1 MYLFRLSTFFTT
13 LFIVCYGAC
22 PSRPLFAFIENTT
35 VAQTI
40 SISGTYSLVQD
51 PTDYSNIT
59 PGSYVLLACNSGYTL
74 SSGQLNI
81 TCIGNAWTTF
91 PTCTMMSTSSTM
103 NNNTLLSN
111 NNVPCVFNQT
121 MFNINNGYLSNVLL
135 SYISSNTATGWVQF
149 ACATGYTN
157 IGGNLNV
164 TCSSSGSW
172 SPFPN
177 CVLNTGGG
185 GSLTT
190 PTMSNNNGQS
200 CTFNTTMLNITNG
213 YSSNASILYTSNNT
227 AAGKHMTLMLRNNPI
242 EYVIGWVQFAC
253 LPGYALD
260 PTVGSLYVCSNGAW
274 STQPRCL
281 MTGRCS
287 FSTLQSF
294 ISNATGLMTTG
305 QSQLLQLPQNTS
317 VVLGGSYI
325 VFACNT
331 GYTNTGGSLNV
342 TCSSS
347 SSWSPFPTCVLNT
360 GGGGSLTTTTMS
372 NNNNGLPC
380 AFDGTTL
387 NIMNGYLFNI
397 SLTYTSSN
405 TATGWLQF
413 ACVPGYA
420 LDSTVGNLYVCNNGV
435 WSTKPRCLTT
445 GGCSLSTFQSFI
457 LNATG
462 LINTGPSQLIQT
474 PQNTSYV
481 LNGSYA
487 VFTCMS
493 GYTNIGGSLNVT
505 CSSNNTWSPFPSC
518 VLNTGGGSLTT
529 TTTMSNNN
537 GLPCA
542 FDGTTLNIMN
552 GYSPNVSLS
561 YTSSNT
567 ATGWVQFACVPGY
580 ALDSTVGNLYVC
592 NNGVW
597 STKPR
602 CLTTGGCSF
611 STLQSFASN
620 ATGLMTTGQSQLMQ
634 LAQNTSVVL
643 SGSYIVFAC
652 ITGYTNTGGS
662 LNVTCSSNSTW
673 SPFPSCVLNTGG
685 GSLTTTTTMSN
696 NNGLPCAFDGTTLT
710 IMNGY
715 SPNVSLSYTSSNTAT
730 GWVQFAC
737 IPGYA
742 LDSTVGNLYVCNNG
756 VWSTK
761 PRCLTTG
768 GCSFLTLQS
777 FVSNATGIM
786 ATGQSQLM
794 QPPQNTSVILS
805 GSYIVFACITGYTNT
820 GGSLNVTCSS
830 SSSWSPFPTCVLNT
844 GGGGSLTTT
853 TMSNNN
859 NGLPCAFDGTTLN
872 IMNGYSPNVSLSYTS
887 SNTATGWVQFACVP
901 GYALDATVG
910 NLYICN
916 NGVWSTKP
924 RCLTIGG
931 CSFLTLQ
938 SFVSNATGLMA
949 TGQSQ
954 LMQLAQNTS
963 VILSGSYIV
972 FACITGYTNTG
983 GSLNVTCSSSSSWSP
998 FPTCVLN
1005 TGGGGSLTTT
1015 TMPNNNGL
1023 SCAFDTTTLN
1033 IMNGYSPNV
1042 SLTYTSSN
1050 TATGWV
1056 QFACVPGYALDA
1068 TVGNLYICN
1077 NGVWSTKPRCL
1088 TIGGCSFLTLQS
1100 FVSNATGLM
1109 ATGQSQLMQLAQ
1121 NTSVILS
1128 GSYIVFACITGY
1140 TNTGGS
1146 LNVTCSSSSS
1156 WSPFPTCVLNTGGGG
1171 SLTTTTM
1178 PNNNGLSCAFD
1189 TTTLNIM
1196 NGYVFN
1202 VSLTYTSSNTATG
1215 RVQFACLPGYA
1226 LDSTVG
1232 NLYVC
1237 NNGVWS
1243 TKPRCLTT
1251 GGCSFSTLQSFVSNA
1266 TGIMATGQSQLMQ
1279 LPQNTSVILSGSYI
1293 VFACITGYTN
1303 TGGNLNVTCSSSG
1316 AWSQYPN
1323 CVPNTQTTIVP
1334 SNSGAT
1340 CTYSSSLLSI
1350 ANGYASSW
1358 TGVMTPTAIQAL
1370 SGASIT
1376 YMCTPPYNLVGNSV
1390 MTCNNGV
1397 WSAQPVC
1404 LANSATTVKHSS
1416 NCDYV
1421 PNVANSYISMATP
1434 IQFINNQYQRKIQ
1447 FACNPGYAFTST
1459 SGQSLVSC
1467 LNGVWDPLPVCALS
1481 PSCSASQLQSALVN
1495 VQLVLNSLQA
1505 GNGGFLAGGWILLQ
1519 CASGFTRN
1527 PLSGSLNVTCLS
1539 TGTWSVFPVC
1549 S

>member
-287 FSTLQSF
+287 FSTLQTF

-305 QSQLLQLPQNTS
+305 QSQLMQLPQNTS

-505 CSSNNTWSPFPSC
+505 CSSN
-518 VLNTGGGSLTT
+518 
-529 TTTMSNNN
+529 
-537 GLPCA
+537 
-542 FDGTTLNIMN
+542 
-552 GYSPNVSLS
+552 
-561 YTSSNT
+561 
-567 ATGWVQFACVPGY
+567 
-580 ALDSTVGNLYVC
+580 
-592 NNGVW
+592 
-597 STKPR
+597 
-602 CLTTGGCSF
+602 
-611 STLQSFASN
+611 
-620 ATGLMTTGQSQLMQ
+620 
-634 LAQNTSVVL
+634 
-643 SGSYIVFAC
+643 
-652 ITGYTNTGGS
+652 
-662 LNVTCSSNSTW
+662 STW

-696 NNGLPCAFDGTTLT
+696 NNGLPCGFDGTTLN

-794 QPPQNTSVILS
+794 QPP
-805 GSYIVFACITGYTNT
+805 
-820 GGSLNVTCSS
+820 
-830 SSSWSPFPTCVLNT
+830 
-844 GGGGSLTTT
+844 
-853 TMSNNN
+853 
-859 NGLPCAFDGTTLN
+859 
-872 IMNGYSPNVSLSYTS
+872 
-887 SNTATGWVQFACVP
+887 
-901 GYALDATVG
+901 
-910 NLYICN
+910 
-916 NGVWSTKP
+916 
-924 RCLTIGG
+924 
-931 CSFLTLQ
+931 
-938 SFVSNATGLMA
+938 
-949 TGQSQ
+949 
-954 LMQLAQNTS
+954 QNTS

-1215 RVQFACLPGYA
+1215 WVQFACLPGYA

>member
-1 MYLFRLSTFFTT
+1 
-13 LFIVCYGAC
+13 
-22 PSRPLFAFIENTT
+22 
-35 VAQTI
+35 
-40 SISGTYSLVQD
+40 
-51 PTDYSNIT
+51 
-59 PGSYVLLACNSGYTL
+59 
-74 SSGQLNI
+74 
-81 TCIGNAWTTF
+81 
-91 PTCTMMSTSSTM
+91 
-103 NNNTLLSN
+103 
-111 NNVPCVFNQT
+111 
-121 MFNINNGYLSNVLL
+121 
-135 SYISSNTATGWVQF
+135 
-149 ACATGYTN
+149 
-157 IGGNLNV
+157 
-164 TCSSSGSW
+164 
-172 SPFPN
+172 
-177 CVLNTGGG
+177 
-185 GSLTT
+185 
-190 PTMSNNNGQS
+190 
-200 CTFNTTMLNITNG
+200 
-213 YSSNASILYTSNNT
+213 
-227 AAGKHMTLMLRNNPI
+227 
-242 EYVIGWVQFAC
+242 
-253 LPGYALD
+253 
-260 PTVGSLYVCSNGAW
+260 
-274 STQPRCL
+274 
-281 MTGRCS
+281 
-287 FSTLQSF
+287 
-294 ISNATGLMTTG
+294 
-305 QSQLLQLPQNTS
+305 
-317 VVLGGSYI
+317 
-325 VFACNT
+325 
-331 GYTNTGGSLNV
+331 
-342 TCSSS
+342 
-347 SSWSPFPTCVLNT
+347 
-360 GGGGSLTTTTMS
+360 
-372 NNNNGLPC
+372 
-380 AFDGTTL
+380 
-387 NIMNGYLFNI
+387 
-397 SLTYTSSN
+397 
-405 TATGWLQF
+405 
-413 ACVPGYA
+413 
-420 LDSTVGNLYVCNNGV
+420 
-435 WSTKPRCLTT
+435 
-445 GGCSLSTFQSFI
+445 
-457 LNATG
+457 
-462 LINTGPSQLIQT
+462 
-474 PQNTSYV
+474 
-481 LNGSYA
+481 
-487 VFTCMS
+487 
-493 GYTNIGGSLNVT
+493 
-505 CSSNNTWSPFPSC
+505 
-518 VLNTGGGSLTT
+518 
-529 TTTMSNNN
+529 
-537 GLPCA
+537 
-542 FDGTTLNIMN
+542 
-552 GYSPNVSLS
+552 
-561 YTSSNT
+561 
-567 ATGWVQFACVPGY
+567 
-580 ALDSTVGNLYVC
+580 
-592 NNGVW
+592 
-597 STKPR
+597 
-602 CLTTGGCSF
+602 
-611 STLQSFASN
+611 
-620 ATGLMTTGQSQLMQ
+620 
-634 LAQNTSVVL
+634 
-643 SGSYIVFAC
+643 
-652 ITGYTNTGGS
+652 
-662 LNVTCSSNSTW
+662 
-673 SPFPSCVLNTGG
+673 
-685 GSLTTTTTMSN
+685 
-696 NNGLPCAFDGTTLT
+696 
-710 IMNGY
+710 
-715 SPNVSLSYTSSNTAT
+715 
-730 GWVQFAC
+730 
-737 IPGYA
+737 
-742 LDSTVGNLYVCNNG
+742 
-756 VWSTK
+756 
-761 PRCLTTG
+761 
-768 GCSFLTLQS
+768 
-777 FVSNATGIM
+777 M

-794 QPPQNTSVILS
+794 QPP
-805 GSYIVFACITGYTNT
+805 
-820 GGSLNVTCSS
+820 
-830 SSSWSPFPTCVLNT
+830 
-844 GGGGSLTTT
+844 
-853 TMSNNN
+853 
-859 NGLPCAFDGTTLN
+859 
-872 IMNGYSPNVSLSYTS
+872 
-887 SNTATGWVQFACVP
+887 
-901 GYALDATVG
+901 
-910 NLYICN
+910 
-916 NGVWSTKP
+916 
-924 RCLTIGG
+924 
-931 CSFLTLQ
+931 
-938 SFVSNATGLMA
+938 
-949 TGQSQ
+949 
-954 LMQLAQNTS
+954 QNTS

-1215 RVQFACLPGYA
+1215 WVQFACLPGYA

>member
-287 FSTLQSF
+287 FSTLQTF

-305 QSQLLQLPQNTS
+305 QSQLMQLPQNTS

-505 CSSNNTWSPFPSC
+505 CSSN
-518 VLNTGGGSLTT
+518 
-529 TTTMSNNN
+529 
-537 GLPCA
+537 
-542 FDGTTLNIMN
+542 
-552 GYSPNVSLS
+552 
-561 YTSSNT
+561 
-567 ATGWVQFACVPGY
+567 
-580 ALDSTVGNLYVC
+580 
-592 NNGVW
+592 
-597 STKPR
+597 
-602 CLTTGGCSF
+602 
-611 STLQSFASN
+611 
-620 ATGLMTTGQSQLMQ
+620 
-634 LAQNTSVVL
+634 
-643 SGSYIVFAC
+643 
-652 ITGYTNTGGS
+652 
-662 LNVTCSSNSTW
+662 STW

-696 NNGLPCAFDGTTLT
+696 NNGLPCGFDGTTLN

-761 PRCLTTG
+761 PRCL
-768 GCSFLTLQS
+768 
-777 FVSNATGIM
+777 
-786 ATGQSQLM
+786 
-794 QPPQNTSVILS
+794 
-805 GSYIVFACITGYTNT
+805 
-820 GGSLNVTCSS
+820 
-830 SSSWSPFPTCVLNT
+830 
-844 GGGGSLTTT
+844 
-853 TMSNNN
+853 
-859 NGLPCAFDGTTLN
+859 
-872 IMNGYSPNVSLSYTS
+872 
-887 SNTATGWVQFACVP
+887 
-901 GYALDATVG
+901 
-910 NLYICN
+910 
-916 NGVWSTKP
+916 
-924 RCLTIGG
+924 
-931 CSFLTLQ
+931 
-938 SFVSNATGLMA
+938 
-949 TGQSQ
+949 
-954 LMQLAQNTS
+954 
-963 VILSGSYIV
+963 
-972 FACITGYTNTG
+972 
-983 GSLNVTCSSSSSWSP
+983 
-998 FPTCVLN
+998 
-1005 TGGGGSLTTT
+1005 
-1015 TMPNNNGL
+1015 
-1023 SCAFDTTTLN
+1023 
-1033 IMNGYSPNV
+1033 
-1042 SLTYTSSN
+1042 
-1050 TATGWV
+1050 
-1056 QFACVPGYALDA
+1056 
-1068 TVGNLYICN
+1068 
-1077 NGVWSTKPRCL
+1077 
-1088 TIGGCSFLTLQS
+1088 
-1100 FVSNATGLM
+1100 
-1109 ATGQSQLMQLAQ
+1109 
-1121 NTSVILS
+1121 
-1128 GSYIVFACITGY
+1128 
-1140 TNTGGS
+1140 
-1146 LNVTCSSSSS
+1146 
-1156 WSPFPTCVLNTGGGG
+1156 
-1171 SLTTTTM
+1171 
-1178 PNNNGLSCAFD
+1178 
-1189 TTTLNIM
+1189 
-1196 NGYVFN
+1196 
-1202 VSLTYTSSNTATG
+1202 
-1215 RVQFACLPGYA
+1215 
-1226 LDSTVG
+1226 
-1232 NLYVC
+1232 
-1237 NNGVWS
+1237 
-1243 TKPRCLTT
+1243 
-1251 GGCSFSTLQSFVSNA
+1251 
-1266 TGIMATGQSQLMQ
+1266 
-1279 LPQNTSVILSGSYI
+1279 
-1293 VFACITGYTN
+1293 
-1303 TGGNLNVTCSSSG
+1303 
-1316 AWSQYPN
+1316 
-1323 CVPNTQTTIVP
+1323 
-1334 SNSGAT
+1334 
-1340 CTYSSSLLSI
+1340 
-1350 ANGYASSW
+1350 
-1358 TGVMTPTAIQAL
+1358 
-1370 SGASIT
+1370 
-1376 YMCTPPYNLVGNSV
+1376 
-1390 MTCNNGV
+1390 
-1397 WSAQPVC
+1397 
-1404 LANSATTVKHSS
+1404 
-1416 NCDYV
+1416 
-1421 PNVANSYISMATP
+1421 
-1434 IQFINNQYQRKIQ
+1434 
-1447 FACNPGYAFTST
+1447 
-1459 SGQSLVSC
+1459 
-1467 LNGVWDPLPVCALS
+1467 
-1481 PSCSASQLQSALVN
+1481 
-1495 VQLVLNSLQA
+1495 
-1505 GNGGFLAGGWILLQ
+1505 
-1519 CASGFTRN
+1519 
-1527 PLSGSLNVTCLS
+1527 
-1539 TGTWSVFPVC
+1539 
-1549 S
+1549 

>member
-149 ACATGYTN
+149 ACAIGYTN

-260 PTVGSLYVCSNGAW
+260 PMVGSLYVCSNGAW

-305 QSQLLQLPQNTS
+305 QSQLMQLPQNTS

-372 NNNNGLPC
+372 NNNGLPC
-380 AFDGTTL
+380 AFDTTTI
-387 NIMNGYLFNI
+387 NINNGYLFNI

-474 PQNTSYV
+474 PQNASYV

-611 STLQSFASN
+611 
-620 ATGLMTTGQSQLMQ
+620 
-634 LAQNTSVVL
+634 
-643 SGSYIVFAC
+643 
-652 ITGYTNTGGS
+652 
-662 LNVTCSSNSTW
+662 
-673 SPFPSCVLNTGG
+673 
-685 GSLTTTTTMSN
+685 
-696 NNGLPCAFDGTTLT
+696 
-710 IMNGY
+710 
-715 SPNVSLSYTSSNTAT
+715 
-730 GWVQFAC
+730 
-737 IPGYA
+737 
-742 LDSTVGNLYVCNNG
+742 
-756 VWSTK
+756 
-761 PRCLTTG
+761 
-768 GCSFLTLQS
+768 LTLQS

-794 QPPQNTSVILS
+794 QLAQNASVILS
-805 GSYIVFACITGYTNT
+805 GSYIVFTCMTGYTNT
-820 GGSLNVTCSS
+820 GGNLNVTCSS
-830 SSSWSPFPTCVLNT
+830 SSSWSPFP
-844 GGGGSLTTT
+844 S
-853 TMSNNN
+853 
-859 NGLPCAFDGTTLN
+859 
-872 IMNGYSPNVSLSYTS
+872 
-887 SNTATGWVQFACVP
+887 
-901 GYALDATVG
+901 
-910 NLYICN
+910 
-916 NGVWSTKP
+916 
-924 RCLTIGG
+924 
-931 CSFLTLQ
+931 
-938 SFVSNATGLMA
+938 
-949 TGQSQ
+949 
-954 LMQLAQNTS
+954 
-963 VILSGSYIV
+963 
-972 FACITGYTNTG
+972 
-983 GSLNVTCSSSSSWSP
+983 
-998 FPTCVLN
+998 
-1005 TGGGGSLTTT
+1005 
-1015 TMPNNNGL
+1015 
-1023 SCAFDTTTLN
+1023 
-1033 IMNGYSPNV
+1033 
-1042 SLTYTSSN
+1042 
-1050 TATGWV
+1050 
-1056 QFACVPGYALDA
+1056 
-1068 TVGNLYICN
+1068 
-1077 NGVWSTKPRCL
+1077 
-1088 TIGGCSFLTLQS
+1088 
-1100 FVSNATGLM
+1100 
-1109 ATGQSQLMQLAQ
+1109 
-1121 NTSVILS
+1121 
-1128 GSYIVFACITGY
+1128 
-1140 TNTGGS
+1140 
-1146 LNVTCSSSSS
+1146 
-1156 WSPFPTCVLNTGGGG
+1156 CVLNTGGGG